1 MCASDSGMSD
11 PSRMVVGVAGPVSF
25 YNGGSDHF
33 ATDHFLEQFLPV
45 RRENND
51 NIENILDDME
61 HGVEELSG
69 PKSCL
74 NVTCHPEPFCAK
86 YIMVPGECCARCSM
100 AIRQWRSCRHC
111 TPTEGCLKYRAPK
124 RGQGCC
130 ATCVK
135 RKNRFSGK
143 ATHQAHI
150 VQHPHQL
157 AHTSTYHVTS
167 HVCVWWYLCSNYVN

>member
-25 YNGGSDHF
+25 YNVGSDHF

-45 RRENND
+45 RHYNKD

-74 NVTCHPEPFCAK
+74 NVTCNPEPFCASWCPESAVRGAAWPLGSGGVANSK
-86 YIMVPGECCARCSM
+86 TVSLTVENCDARLLPCVLGVPES
-100 AIRQWRSCRHC
+100 
-111 TPTEGCLKYRAPK
+111 TPFFPEGHR
-124 RGQGCC
+124 
-130 ATCVK
+130 TNVK
-135 RKNRFSGK
+135 
-143 ATHQAHI
+143 TH
-150 VQHPHQL
+150 
-157 AHTSTYHVTS
+157 
-167 HVCVWWYLCSNYVN
+167 